1 MTLAIYLRLVL
12 LIVVIAATALAA
24 WLLPHGAPPWVPAII
39 GVAAPFLFAP
49 AALAIE
55 FTAGAIL
62 DPRRP
67 RCTPRDVVRIWWQET
82 VANWHAFLWRQPF
95 AERADGPVTPDPQ
108 RCAVL
113 LIHGYL
119 CNRAIWQPMLD
130 AGVLR
135 DCNVATVNLQPVFG
149 SIEQYADVVAG
160 AVDRLLRASG
170 AARVVLV
177 GHSMG
182 GLAARTCLKRHGDAR
197 IARVITLATPHYG
210 TIFARLGFGTS
221 TRQMAR
227 GSAFLADLAAG
238 ETPEL
243 RARFVCVATRD
254 DNLIVPRSSP
264 LLEGAIGHVLDGV
277 GHLALIEDPRAW
289 RIVADEI
296 RSVRGA
302 Q

>member
-1 MTLAIYLRLVL
+1 MTLATYLRSCL
-12 LIVVIAATALAA
+12 LIVVIAAAALAA
-24 WLLPHGAPPWVPAII
+24 GSLPETAPRWLPVAIGI
-39 GVAAPFLFAP
+39 AAPFLFAP
-49 AALAIE
+49 AAIAIE

-62 DPRRP
+62 DPQLP
-67 RCTPRDVVRIWWQET
+67 RSAPGDVVRVWWQET
-82 VANWHAFLWRQPF
+82 VANWRVFLWRQPF
-95 AERADGPVTPDPQ
+95 TARADGPITPDPQ

-119 CNRAIWQPMLD
+119 CNRAIWRPMLE

-135 DCNVATVNLQPVFG
+135 EFNVASVNLQPVFG
-149 SIEQYADVVAG
+149 SIEHYADVIDIEL
-160 AVDRLLRASG
+160 DRLLRASG
-170 AARVVLV
+170 ATRAVLI

-182 GLAARTCLKRHGDAR
+182 GLAARAYLQRHGDAR
-197 IARVITLATPHYG
+197 VARVITLATPHHG
-210 TIFARLGFGTS
+210 TIFARLGIGAV

-238 ETPEL
+238 ETPAL

-264 LLEGAIGHVLDGV
+264 LLAGSTRHVLAGV

-296 RSVRGA
+296 RSGCCA